1 MLSAR
6 LTSPPARGI
15 RALAFLL
22 AVGLLTAGCA
32 SVEGDDIGSPIFN
45 GTLPDGTP
53 IEPPITTLPIPE
65 IDAIRVPVDHFSI
78 QNAVNAAQPGDLI
91 LIDPGVYTE
100 EVTVT
105 TPDVVI
111 RGRDRNTVFID
122 GLHNAT
128 TGLTILSDGVAVE
141 NVTIRNFT
149 RDAIQVGDVAAPVAL
164 NRFRALHVTTSN
176 TGRDGISIT
185 NATNVEIQNVWGS
198 GHAGAGIAVSNCTE
212 CNTLVE
218 TTLVEFSGRGM
229 SVVDAR
235 NGVHIVRSTARNNR
249 AGIVVEDGL
258 GRTEGAVVAGSVIL
272 SNGFSNTP
280 LLDPTWDHAFG
291 VGVHV
296 GGTTN
301 VSVLSNRIATN
312 TRVGVLLGRNTT
324 GSSELPVDAIVDGNI
339 VEDNREGAVVTEADW
354 VGTANSTIPY
364 QNGPLPPG
372 IEGLPDADASVGVPA
387 GPVVIPDLTAV
398 VVPDA

>member
-1 MLSAR
+1 M
-6 LTSPPARGI
+6 
-15 RALAFLL
+15 
-22 AVGLLTAGCA
+22 
-32 SVEGDDIGSPIFN
+32 PIFN

-65 IDAIRVPVDHFSI
+65 IDAIRVPFDHFSI
-78 QNAVNAAQPGDLI
+78 QNAVNVAQPGDLI

-100 EVTVT
+100 EVTIT
-105 TPDVVI
+105 TPDIVL
-111 RGRDRNTVFID
+111 RGRDRNTVFVD

-128 TGLTILSDGVAVE
+128 TGLTIRADGVAIE
-141 NVTIRNFT
+141 NMTIRNFT
-149 RDAIQVGDVAAPVAL
+149 RDAVQVGDVAAPVPL
-164 NRFRALHVTTSN
+164 NRFRGLHLTTSN
-176 TGRDGISIT
+176 TGRDGISVT

-198 GHAGAGIAVSNCTE
+198 GHAGAGISITDCTD

-235 NGVHIVRSTARNNR
+235 NGVNIIRSTARNNR
-249 AGIVVEDGL
+249 AGIVIEDGL
-258 GRTEGAVVAGSVIL
+258 GTTEGVVVAGSVIL

-301 VSVLSNRIATN
+301 VSVVSNRIATN

-324 GSSELPVDAIVDGNI
+324 GSSGLPADPVVADNAL
-339 VEDNREGAVVTEADW
+339 EDNREGDVVTDAEW
-354 VGTANSTIPY
+354 VGTASGTIPY

-372 IEGLPDADASVGVPA
+372 IEGLPNPDSSVGVPA
-387 GPVVIPDLTAV
+387 GPVVIPDLAAV